1 MELNL
6 NTKELVKLD
15 DINFDTGEFY
25 KIMEVFKI
33 ALRKNSINPGG
44 MQMIYQRK
52 EDATSILAVQVT
64 NGLDNDMSN
73 YMINGC
79 QAWKRGNDVNCDVY
93 LHAEAKSA
101 QKSARLASMITKD
114 IVSFFENVEKEL
126 IKKGLYDIS
135 MSMMVS
141 LEDTKEK
148 EETGVKKLLKRFFN
162 RTN

>member
-33 ALRKNSINPGG
+33 ALRKNSINPEG

-64 NGLDNDMSN
+64 NGLDNDISN

-79 QAWKRGNDVNCDVY
+79 QAWKRDNDVSCDVY

-101 QKSARLASMITKD
+101 QKSVRLASIVTKD

-135 MSMMVS
+135 ISMMMP
-141 LEDTKEK
+141 LEETKEK
-148 EETGVKKLLKRFFN
+148 EETGVKKLIKRFFN

>member
-33 ALRKNSINPGG
+33 ALRKNSINPEG

-64 NGLDNDMSN
+64 NGLDNDISN

-79 QAWKRGNDVNCDVY
+79 QAWKHDNDVSCDVY

-101 QKSARLASMITKD
+101 QKSVRLASIVTKD

-126 IKKGLYDIS
+126 IKNGLYDIS
-135 MSMMVS
+135 ISMMMP
-141 LEDTKEK
+141 LEETKEK
-148 EETGVKKLLKRFFN
+148 EETGVKKLIKRFFN

>member
-33 ALRKNSINPGG
+33 ALRKNSINPEG

-64 NGLDNDMSN
+64 NGLDNDISN

-79 QAWKRGNDVNCDVY
+79 QAWKRDNDVSCDVY

-101 QKSARLASMITKD
+101 QKSVRLASIVTKD

-126 IKKGLYDIS
+126 IKNGLYDIS
-135 MSMMVS
+135 ISMMMP
-141 LEDTKEK
+141 LEETKEK
-148 EETGVKKLLKRFFN
+148 EETGVKKLIKRFFN